1 MSYLFLISLII
12 FILNTSFVLS
22 QEPISLRKEL
32 PEERLTV
39 PGIIKYY
46 GYTCEIHKVITE
58 DGYILEMHRI
68 PFGRNFNETE
78 QKKPRK
84 VVFAQH
90 GLLSSSFDWV
100 SNLPHQSLAFLL
112 ADAGFDVWMGNMRGN
127 LYSKDHERLSRISDA
142 YWDFTWDKMSS
153 IDLPAM
159 INKALEV
166 SGQSKLYY
174 VGHSQGTLIMFAQ
187 LSNNNREF
195 VDKISRFY
203 ALAPVAT
210 IKYIKGL
217 IDISGKLFGIQME
230 ILNRHF
236 GSNEFLPSNFIT
248 QQIARTLCG
257 ANWQKPSCKNIMFL
271 IGGTDSKQMNQTR
284 VTVYTTHAPA
294 GTSTRN
300 IAHWAQMHHSGL
312 MQKFNYGSRRANQK
326 HYGQNTPPIY
336 NLTNIADIPIYLYYS
351 EADWLATK
359 KDVEETILQQIP
371 QENIKL
377 ANELPNFNHLDFIWG
392 QDAAEE
398 IYGKII
404 KEISEED

>member
-1 MSYLFLISLII
+1 
-12 FILNTSFVLS
+12 
-22 QEPISLRKEL
+22 
-32 PEERLTV
+32 
-39 PGIIKYY
+39 
-46 GYTCEIHKVITE
+46 
-58 DGYILEMHRI
+58 
-68 PFGRNFNETE
+68 
-78 QKKPRK
+78 
-84 VVFAQH
+84 
-90 GLLSSSFDWV
+90 
-100 SNLPHQSLAFLL
+100 
-112 ADAGFDVWMGNMRGN
+112 
-127 LYSKDHERLSRISDA
+127 
-142 YWDFTWDKMSS
+142 MSS

-217 IDISGKLFGIQME
+217 IDISGKLFGIQLE

-236 GSNEFLPSNFIT
+236 GSNEFLPSNFVT

-257 ANWQKPSCKNIMFL
+257 ANWQKPNCKNIMFL

-284 VTVYTTHAPA
+284 VTVYSTHAPA

-312 MQKFNYGSRRANQK
+312 MQKFNYGSKRANQK
-326 HYGQNTPPIY
+326 HYGQ
-336 NLTNIADIPIYLYYS
+336 
-351 EADWLATK
+351 
-359 KDVEETILQQIP
+359 V
-371 QENIKL
+371 
-377 ANELPNFNHLDFIWG
+377 
-392 QDAAEE
+392 
-398 IYGKII
+398 KII
-404 KEISEED
+404 